1 MRHAEQIPPEP
12 VLDAA
17 SISHIVIANDLKEP
31 LADMMARG
39 HERVFDDGLVRI
51 FRRVS
56 LPRYFFTS
64 EFQLT
69 KKRYALQDIGAPHAP
84 RDIIVESEPPF
95 ASRSSVDDDR
105 VVVKVE
111 HFSHNSVRLS
121 LVAPH
126 PGYVYM
132 SESFLPGWRAVVNGT
147 ESPIQPANYAFR
159 AVAVPAGPIN
169 LELKYVPPG
178 LLPGLAVAAAS
189 LLVVASLLTY
199 GARSRAP
206 GHPRHYSASS
216 PLTEMKD

>member
-1 MRHAEQIPPEP
+1 M
-12 VLDAA
+12 
-17 SISHIVIANDLKEP
+17 
-31 LADMMARG
+31 
-39 HERVFDDGLVRI
+39 GLVRI
-51 FRRVS
+51 FKCGATRS
-56 LPRYFFTS
+56 PRYLFTRRDS
-64 EFQLT
+64 AGQRNAT
-69 KKRYALQDIGAPHAP
+69 RSKKLAHPMHRGTSLWKA
-84 RDIIVESEPPF
+84 SPPF

-132 SESFLPGWRAVVNGT
+132 SELFLPGWSAVVNGT

-178 LLPGLAVAAAS
+178 LLPGLPVAAAS

-199 GARSRAP
+199 GARSRCA
-206 GHPRHYSASS
+206 RLS
-216 PLTEMKD
+216 